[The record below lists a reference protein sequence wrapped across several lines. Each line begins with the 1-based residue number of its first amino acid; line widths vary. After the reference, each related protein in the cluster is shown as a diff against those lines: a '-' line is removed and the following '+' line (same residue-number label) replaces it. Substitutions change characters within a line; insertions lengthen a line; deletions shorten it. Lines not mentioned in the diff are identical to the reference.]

1 MDTNDDKN
9 NDEILMQLIS
19 KGDENAFATL
29 LQKHLQKTVGMAIR
43 IVGSRAEAEDIAQEA
58 FIRLWKY
65 APNWKT
71 KEKGGAKFTTWFY
84 RVVTNLC
91 IDYTRK
97 RKMVALDNI
106 QEPKSE
112 EIEVLTQM
120 EQREKYD
127 KLAEFVSL
135 LPDRQRIALTL
146 CFYEEMSNKEAAET
160 MGVSIKSL
168 ESLLVRARRKLKDKV
183 KKQRG
188 MVSNG

>member
-19 KGDENAFATL
+19 KGDANAFATL
-29 LQKHLQKTVGMAIR
+29 LQKHLQKTVRMAIR
-43 IVGSRAEAEDIAQEA
+43 IVGSKAEAEDVAQEA

-71 KEKGGAKFTTWFY
+71 KEEGGAKFTTWFY

-112 EIEVLTQM
+112 GIEILTQM
-120 EQREKYD
+120 ERYEKYD

-160 MGVSIKSL
+160 MGITVKAL
-168 ESLLVRARRKLKDKV
+168 ESLLVRARRKLKDKL
-183 KKQRG
+183 KKEKG
-188 MVSNG
+188 MMCYG